1 MEVHFVT
8 VKICIVGSG
17 DTGEEEGGRKED
29 RREKEREKEGRG
41 KGKSREGVNVAK
53 RGCRT
58 QQLAWNYLHLP
69 EVESEGGPRQDL
81 HTMAH
86 H

>member
-1 MEVHFVT
+1 MT
-8 VKICIVGSG
+8 LGRKK
-17 DTGEEEGGRKED
+17 EEGKKRGG
-29 RREKEREKEGRG
+29 ERERKKEGRG
-41 KGKSREGVNVAK
+41 KGENREGVNVAK
-53 RGCRT
+53 RRCRT
-58 QQLAWNYLHLP
+58 QQLAWNYFYLP

>member
-1 MEVHFVT
+1 MT
-8 VKICIVGSG
+8 LGRKK
-17 DTGEEEGGRKED
+17 EEGKKIGGKRKG
-29 RREKEREKEGRG
+29 EKEGRG